1 MRMLICSIGSK
12 KRKATLR
19 FAAGMAK
26 ALASEV
32 IMLGVVDK
40 ERKVEQL
47 GLTMDEVARDLTDHD
62 LPVQVRVEV
71 GDAEKIVMAEIQEGM
86 YDLTALGALAG
97 KRARQPLLGS
107 VSRRVLER
115 AEGSV
120 MLVKGDRKDVK
131 RVLICSSGTD
141 RGRLSVW
148 TGAAVACAMGAEATL
163 LHVLDPMPAM
173 YTGLERMEETL
184 AEFLQSDTEV
194 SKELKWGSQVVKAEC
209 MFAEL
214 KLRRGIVADE
224 VLREAEQGD
233 HDLIVL
239 GSSRSAGGI
248 VRMLM
253 GDLTA
258 EVVSRAKRPV
268 LVVRPQD

>member
-1 MRMLICSIGSK
+1 MLICTIDSR

-19 FAAGMAK
+19 FAARIAK

-40 ERKVEQL
+40 ERDGEQL
-47 GLTMDEVARDLTDHD
+47 GLKMDEVARDLVDFG
-62 LPVQVRVEV
+62 LAVQVRVEV
-71 GDAEKIVMAEIQEGM
+71 GDAERILLAEIQEDT
-86 YDLTALGALAG
+86 YDMTVLGALVG
-97 KRARQPLLGS
+97 KRARQPFLGS
-107 VSRRVLER
+107 VSRRILER
-115 AEGSV
+115 ADGSV
-120 MLVKGDRKDVK
+120 MLIKGDRKQVK
-131 RVLICSSGTD
+131 RVLICSSGTE

-148 TGAAVACAMGAEATL
+148 TGAAMACAMGAEATL
-163 LHVLDPMPAM
+163 LHVLDAMPAM

-184 AEFLQSDTEV
+184 VEFLQSDTEV
-194 SKELKWGSQVVKAEC
+194 SKELKWGTQVVKAEC
-209 MFAEL
+209 PFAEL

-224 VLREAEQGD
+224 ILREAEQGN

-239 GSSRSAGGI
+239 GSSRSPGGI
-248 VRMLM
+248 VRVLM

-258 EVVSRAKRPV
+258 EVVGRAQRPV